1 MAHNKISEQFGELG
15 QRQGGK
21 WSKVSSLSFQILRSL
36 IVFTSRCSLI
46 PTFQASKCQPFDIL
60 TFCNSDNLI
69 FHWKTVLRKWVSS
82 SSSCIYLTTNRFALE
97 PLNAVFCEELFGV
110 TIIWPFKSF
119 MRPVLPLA
127 VVGGTNKLCR
137 IPTAFTPR
145 REKRAFT
152 GPPIILH
159 LLPLHSNTS
168 LDLVVKVQI
177 VESECGGRVYCV
189 FGAKGLTPGSPR
201 ALPPISHLPPPTP
214 CSKSTPQ
221 PSSTPITSFSL

>member
-1 MAHNKISEQFGELG
+1 M
-15 QRQGGK
+15 
-21 WSKVSSLSFQILRSL
+21 
-36 IVFTSRCSLI
+36 
-46 PTFQASKCQPFDIL
+46 
-60 TFCNSDNLI
+60 
-69 FHWKTVLRKWVSS
+69 
-82 SSSCIYLTTNRFALE
+82 
-97 PLNAVFCEELFGV
+97 

-127 VVGGTNKLCR
+127 GVGGTNKLCR

-152 GPPIILH
+152 GPTIILH
-159 LLPLHSNTS
+159 LLPLHSNTT

-201 ALPPISHLPPPTP
+201 ALPPSPTSHPPAPNPLPSQTP
-214 CSKSTPQ
+214 LPSPHNSVYKNPVKLFHHLYPFLSGLCGNITFSKTFLVLSMR
-221 PSSTPITSFSL
+221 

>member
-1 MAHNKISEQFGELG
+1 M
-15 QRQGGK
+15 
-21 WSKVSSLSFQILRSL
+21 
-36 IVFTSRCSLI
+36 
-46 PTFQASKCQPFDIL
+46 
-60 TFCNSDNLI
+60 
-69 FHWKTVLRKWVSS
+69 
-82 SSSCIYLTTNRFALE
+82 E

-159 LLPLHSNTS
+159 LLPLHSNTT
-168 LDLVVKVQI
+168 LDLVVRVQI

-201 ALPPISHLPPPTP
+201 ALPPNSHLPPPAPNPLPSQTP
-214 CSKSTPQ
+214 LPSPHSAYKSPMKSFHHLYPFLIGLCGNITFSKT
-221 PSSTPITSFSL
+221 FLALLMR